1 MLTDVGSG
9 HSLGGKLGPR
19 DWALCDV
26 AISSCGVCFMPH
38 SGEVVELRF
47 YPSLSG
53 FCLVV
58 N

>member
-1 MLTDVGSG
+1 MLTDVSSG

-26 AISSCGVCFMPH
+26 AISSCGVCFVPH

-47 YPSLSG
+47 YPSLSD
-53 FCLVV
+53 F
-58 N
+58 